1 MPTQGPQGFFIWKRN
16 LFSGMRSLIS
26 YLKNVRGE
34 LSHVVW
40 PDRRQAIIHTVL
52 IILISTV
59 IALVITGFDY
69 IFTNIVN
76 RLVSGY

>member
-1 MPTQGPQGFFIWKRN
+1 
-16 LFSGMRSLIS
+16 MRSLIS